1 MAAAKKGKRVKD
13 DKKEIVTPKGWEAAR
28 LIAGLFFALASLYTF
43 VALFSYL
50 FTWSDDQSLLTNPSL
65 WSNSVDAENQAGKLG
80 FVWANLLLSD
90 LFGIGAFIIPFFF
103 GGLSVYA
110 LKIRKIRIVK
120 FLLLSIYG
128 CIIVSIAFAY
138 IFAFTPFNDLF
149 GNGVGGSY
157 GYFVNEWLFSML
169 GAAGA
174 GSVIIIALVLWFVLM
189 SYSVVTWFNNLI
201 KSIFH
206 PEKEVAQ
213 SDVNDN
219 PAASE
224 GLPGIVDNAAGVA
237 DRSAGQVFSI
247 EDGVEME
254 VIQSAPPVIDNPEE
268 DPDDSPFIDD
278 EPAAIEDDDD
288 FMKEISPEAA
298 ATLFNP
304 KLDLPNY
311 QAPPLSLLS
320 DYRDKWFE
328 VPKEE
333 LEKNNR
339 RIVKTLADYK
349 IGVEKIYARTGP
361 TVTMYEVVPSA
372 GVRVASIKRLEEDI
386 AMSLAARGVRIIA
399 PIPGTNAVGIEVANE
414 KPSIVSMRSMLE
426 DVRFRNSNYELP
438 VVLGRTI
445 SNEALSFDLTK
456 MPHLLVAGATGQ
468 GKSIGLNVIL
478 ASLLY
483 TKHPAELKMVLVD
496 PKKVELSLYQKI
508 EKHFLAKLPDNE
520 DAIITDTAKVIY
532 TLKSLCIEMEDRYD
546 LLKSA
551 KVRSIKEYNDKFLNR
566 RLNPLKGHRFLP
578 YIVVVI
584 DEFADMLMT
593 AGREIEE
600 PMIRLAQKARSIGIH
615 LVIATQRPSANII
628 TGLIR
633 SNFPA
638 RIAFRVV
645 TSMDSK
651 IILDSTG
658 ANQLIGRGDMLM
670 LNGTELTRVQCA
682 YIDTDEIEKVADFI
696 SAQQGYT
703 SAHLLPE
710 YVGEDGENSVS
721 EVDLKKRD
729 SMFDDAARLIVQFQ
743 QGSTSLIQRRMNL
756 GYNRAGRIM
765 DQLEAAGIVGPSEGS
780 KARQVYI
787 SDMATLEKL
796 LSSLD

>member
-1 MAAAKKGKRVKD
+1 MVFKKNKSKD
-13 DKKEIVTPKGWEAAR
+13 KSQDKTENKELVIPKGWEAAR
-28 LIAGLFFALASLYTF
+28 LISGLFFAALFFFTI
-43 VALFSYL
+43 VALLSFL
-50 FTWSDDQSLLTNPSL
+50 FTWSEDQSILFDPAI
-65 WSNSVDAENQAGKLG
+65 WSNSVDTQNQAGKIG
-80 FVWANLLLSD
+80 FIWANLLFSD
-90 LFGIGAFIIPFFF
+90 LFGFGSFIVPVMF
-103 GGLSVYA
+103 GGLSIYA
-110 LKIRKIRIVK
+110 LRIKKINLIK

-128 CIIVSIAFAY
+128 SVIISISFSY
-138 IFAFTPFNDLF
+138 IFSFTNFNNLF
-149 GNGVGGSY
+149 GNGVGGAY
-157 GYFVNEWLFSML
+157 GLFINEWLGSMFGAL
-169 GAAGA
+169 GAG
-174 GSVIIIALVLWFVLM
+174 VIIILALLLWSILM
-189 SYSVVTWFNNLI
+189 SYSIVTWTQNLI
-201 KSIFH
+201 KNIFH
-206 PEKEVAQ
+206 SEHEFSSASNEAPMEVVPAIPFE
-213 SDVNDN
+213 SDN
-219 PAASE
+219 S
-224 GLPGIVDNAAGVA
+224 
-237 DRSAGQVFSI
+237 
-247 EDGVEME
+247 VEME
-254 VIQSAPPVIDNPEE
+254 VFQSVPPVIDDTFV
-268 DPDDSPFIDD
+268 DPDNSPYFDEGVTID
-278 EPAAIEDDDD
+278 EEADD
-288 FMKEISPEAA
+288 FLNDIPAET
-298 ATLFNP
+298 ATLLFNP
-304 KLDLPNY
+304 RLDIPNY
-311 QAPPLSLLS
+311 QAPPLSLLN

-339 RIVKTLADYK
+339 RIVKTLGDYK

-386 AMSLAARGVRIIA
+386 AMSLAAKGVRIIA

-414 KPSIVSMRSMLE
+414 KPSIVSMRSML
-426 DVRFRNSNYELP
+426 DDPKFKSSNFELP
-438 VVLGRTI
+438 IVLGRTI
-445 SNEALSFDLTK
+445 SNEALIFDLTK
-456 MPHLLVAGATGQ
+456 LPHLLVAGATGQ

-483 TKHPAELKMVLVD
+483 TKHPAELKFVLVD

-508 EKHFLAKLPDNE
+508 EKHFLAKLPDTE
-520 DAIITDTAKVIY
+520 DAIITDTTKVIY
-532 TLKSLCIEMEDRYD
+532 TLKSLCIEMEHRYD
-546 LLKSA
+546 LLKQA

-578 YIVVVI
+578 FIVVVI

-593 AGREIEE
+593 AGREIED

-638 RIAFRVV
+638 RVAFRVV

-682 YIDTDEIEKVADFI
+682 FIDTDEIEKVTDFI
-696 SAQQGYT
+696 AAQQGYPT
-703 SAHLLPE
+703 AHMLPE
-710 YVGEDGENSVS
+710 YYGEDSDSNLATDI
-721 EVDLKKRD
+721 DLKKRD
-729 SMFDDAARLIVQFQ
+729 SLFDDAARLIVQYQ

-780 KARQVYI
+780 KARQVMI
-787 SDMATLEKL
+787 TDMA
-796 LSSLD
+796 SLDRILAMLD